1 MKIERVLLL
10 LALGVMLGW
19 GVGATSDP
27 VKIGFVDMEQVLA
40 TVDRGK
46 AAREELE
53 RKGREAQQRLAPMV
67 EQLQAMEK
75 ELQSKQFVMSEEAVK
90 TKQLDMVELRNRYEN
105 KAKEEEGQFKIEQQ
119 RILGPLIEK
128 LETVIKDV
136 GRENGFSA
144 ILRTDTPGLEYRKR
158 GARRHGPRHQD
169 LQRKGLVPCPTST
182 RRRMWRTVPSWPPT
196 WWSGRSPS
204 SGGRSSS
211 GRG

>member
-1 MKIERVLLL
+1 MKIERILLL
-10 LALGVMLGW
+10 LALGILLGW
-19 GVGATSDP
+19 GIGATSDP

-136 GRENGFSA
+136 GRDNGFSA
-144 ILRTDTPGLEYRKR
+144 ILRTDTPGLEYRKE
-158 GARRHGPRHQD
+158 ALDVTD
-169 LQRKGLVPCPTST
+169 LVIKTYNGKG
-182 RRRMWRTVPSWPPT
+182 
-196 WWSGRSPS
+196 
-204 SGGRSSS
+204 
-211 GRG
+211 

>member
-1 MKIERVLLL
+1 MKIERILLL

-19 GVGATSDP
+19 GIGATNDP

-53 RKGREAQQRLAPMV
+53 RKGREAQARLAPMV

-75 ELQSKQFVMSEEAVK
+75 ELQSKQFVMSEDAVK
-90 TKQLDMVELRNRYEN
+90 AKQLDMVELRNRYEN

-119 RILGPLIEK
+119 RILGPLVEK
-128 LETVIKDV
+128 LESVIKDV

-144 ILRTDTPGLEYRKR
+144 ILRTDTPGLEYRR
-158 GARRHGPRHQD
+158 EALDVTD
-169 LQRKGLVPCPTST
+169 LVIKTYNGKG
-182 RRRMWRTVPSWPPT
+182 
-196 WWSGRSPS
+196 
-204 SGGRSSS
+204 
-211 GRG
+211 